1 LFLLLFVSPRGG
13 YEDEKVEG
21 RRMKKYV
28 QMDDPHCEHLGDA
41 KVDEVLVFLYARR
54 HIVYPRGMHTPT
66 KGSKVNQ
73 GQIMHHASWMVCG
86 QNNFFSLYSSPVATQ
101 GM

>member
-1 LFLLLFVSPRGG
+1 VSPRGG

-41 KVDEVLVFLYARR
+41 EVDEILVSFCMQEDLS
-54 HIVYPRGMHTPT
+54 HSV
-66 KGSKVNQ
+66 S
-73 GQIMHHASWMVCG
+73 
-86 QNNFFSLYSSPVATQ
+86 
-101 GM
+101 

>member
-1 LFLLLFVSPRGG
+1 MSPRGG

-41 KVDEVLVFLYARR
+41 E
-54 HIVYPRGMHTPT
+54 

-73 GQIMHHASWMVCG
+73 GQIVHHASWMVCG
-86 QNNFFSLYSSPVATQ
+86 QNIYFFIVVLSCS
-101 GM
+101 

>member
-1 LFLLLFVSPRGG
+1 MSPRGG

-41 KVDEVLVFLYARR
+41 EVDEVLVSFCMQEDHPNKR
-54 HIVYPRGMHTPT
+54 VQ
-66 KGSKVNQ
+66 S
-73 GQIMHHASWMVCG
+73 
-86 QNNFFSLYSSPVATQ
+86 
-101 GM
+101 